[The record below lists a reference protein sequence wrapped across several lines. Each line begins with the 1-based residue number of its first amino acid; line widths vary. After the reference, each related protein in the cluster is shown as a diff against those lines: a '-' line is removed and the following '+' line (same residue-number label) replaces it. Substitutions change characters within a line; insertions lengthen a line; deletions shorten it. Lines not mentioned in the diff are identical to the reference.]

1 MPQPKKKPA
10 AKKDQPHLAWNDNK
24 ATEKHLKERH
34 PNAIHVAFSGP
45 PPRQDA
51 GKAFYHVLTPR
62 GEYYYDTSGNKRT
75 FEEVVSEDLR
85 NKHSRVMHIKKKVS
99 HGRRKPKSSK

>member
-10 AKKDQPHLAWNDNK
+10 KKDEPHRAWFDDK
-24 ATEKHLKERH
+24 ATEKHLRERH
-34 PNAIHVAFSGP
+34 PNAIHVAFSGH

-62 GEYYYDTSGNKRT
+62 GEYYYDTSGNKRS
-75 FEEVVSEDLR
+75 FDEVVSKDLQE
-85 NKHSRVMHIKKKVS
+85 KHGRAMNIKKKVS